1 MYSYEAR
8 RLLPGSPRSVR
19 SAIDALLG
27 AMPPL
32 RTRILTDEGMRQ
44 TVAISADVASEET
57 DIWLTW
63 SSNRTATI
71 RRYVLCSMKPNRDRI
86 LTSKICSICWPIKPV
101 PTTVNFPI
109 DRIWLGAQSSS
120 AGGSTEQKSD
130 KGAEAQSDIRR
141 NGYHPPR
148 FPAANRHILVP
159 YLLPAKEHRCCIP
172 TY

>member
-63 SSNRTATI
+63 ELESHGDDTKVRL
-71 RRYVLCSMKPNRDRI
+71 VLDETEPGPDPDLEDLLDLLADQTRPNH
-86 LTSKICSICWPIKPV
+86 
-101 PTTVNFPI
+101 
-109 DRIWLGAQSSS
+109 G
-120 AGGSTEQKSD
+120 
-130 KGAEAQSDIRR
+130 
-141 NGYHPPR
+141 
-148 FPAANRHILVP
+148 
-159 YLLPAKEHRCCIP
+159 
-172 TY
+172 